1 VNDPRRP
8 GAQDDPGAYP
18 AQPDPYRTA
27 SGSHQPAPHGTTPA
41 AGHPAGQAYDA
52 GYAAGQADVP
62 PGVVPAADDP
72 AWDPVVDDTRPTQP
86 GLVVSRYWS
95 GAAVT
100 VLVSALLGLAC
111 SVIFEEVFGLTLVAP
126 DPLGVGH
133 HVSWVFT
140 GAVYALVAAV
150 VLQLL
155 VLAAPRAR
163 MFFGWLVAL
172 TTVILVALPFTGG
185 ADPLDATMTGL
196 VWIVLGIAVFSML
209 SGVLGRTLV
218 HRRPI

>member
-1 VNDPRRP
+1 MNHPQRPDGQDDATRAYPSRP
-8 GAQDDPGAYP
+8 G
-18 AQPDPYRTA
+18 T
-27 SGSHQPAPHGTTPA
+27 PAPGTPGGPT
-41 AGHPAGQAYDA
+41 YDA
-52 GYAAGQADVP
+52 TGAPAVPGYDAPTPVGHHDAP

-72 AWDPVVDDTRPTQP
+72 AYDPVVDTGPTQP
-86 GLVVSRYWS
+86 GLIVTRYWS

-111 SVIFEEVFGLTLVAP
+111 SVVLEEVFGLSLVAP
-126 DPLGVGH
+126 PDALGVGH
-133 HVSWVFT
+133 HASWAGT
-140 GAVYALVAAV
+140 GALYALLAAV

-172 TTVILVALPFTGG
+172 SILILVALPFTGST
-185 ADPLDATMTGL
+185 DPLDATMTGL
-196 VWIVLGIAVFSML
+196 VWVVLGVAVFSML

-218 HRRPI
+218 RRPTT